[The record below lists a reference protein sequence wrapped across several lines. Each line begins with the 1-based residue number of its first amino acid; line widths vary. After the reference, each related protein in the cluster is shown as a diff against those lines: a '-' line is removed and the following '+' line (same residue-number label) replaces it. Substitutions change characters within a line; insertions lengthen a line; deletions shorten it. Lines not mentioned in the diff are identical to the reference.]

1 MGDKMVSRPV
11 TCPVCH
17 GEVVNLYPIINSSTG
32 ETYGFYGYCPSLK
45 CKVRRVTFDKNF
57 KAVGFT
63 KWSSLDKKKE
73 YLYRTLKVNRRNGT
87 YRYRK
92 KTEKKWQQLKKYL
105 K

>member
-1 MGDKMVSRPV
+1 MNA
-11 TCPVCH
+11 TCPKCH
-17 GEVVNLYPIINSSTG
+17 GKIVSLSPIINT
-32 ETYGFYGYCPSLK
+32 ETTEIYGYHGYCCSLK

-57 KAVGFT
+57 NAVGFT

-73 YLYRTLKVNRRNGT
+73 YLYRTLKTNRKNGNWT
-87 YRYRK
+87 YRK